1 MVASSLAIGSVA
13 VDPPLLLAPM
23 AGVTDRDFRLIVR
36 RIGGVGVVSME
47 FLSAR
52 GLVEGDKR
60 WGQLTHFAE
69 EERPLAIQIYGSDA
83 ATMADAGEIVQ
94 GLAPDICDINL
105 GCPANKILKGC
116 AGAALLGDPPL
127 VADIVRRV
135 RQRLTIPLTV
145 KIRLG
150 LDDRRVNHLE
160 IGRICQEEGAD
171 AITLHPRTAKEKFT
185 GRARWARIG
194 ELVAALRIPV
204 IGNGDVM
211 TPDDAVRM
219 FRETGCAGVMVAR
232 GATRNPWIFAQIAA
246 RLDGVSAREPSMAER
261 HRLIR
266 EHFLT
271 VIEREEEPSAMYKL
285 KTFLGVYS
293 QGLPDSLGLRRSIQ
307 GLESPPDFIHAIDRY
322 FASNPVT
329 ISTGESETPCAPG
342 SEAEGE
348 SHAA

>member
-1 MVASSLAIGSVA
+1 MSDNRTMASPLIIGNVTA
-13 VDPPLLLAPM
+13 DPPLLLAPM

-36 RIGGVGVVSME
+36 RIGGVGIVSME

-52 GLVEGDKR
+52 GLVENDKR
-60 WGQLTHFAE
+60 WSQLTHFAE

-83 ATMADAGEIVQ
+83 KTMADAAEIVQ
-94 GLAPDICDINL
+94 ELGPDVCDINL
-105 GCPANKILKGC
+105 GCPANKILRGC

-127 VADIVRRV
+127 VADIVRQV
-135 RQRLTIPLTV
+135 RRRLTIPLTV

-150 LDDRRVNHLE
+150 LDNQRVNHLE

-185 GRARWARIG
+185 GRARWDHIG
-194 ELVAALRIPV
+194 ELVSALEIPV

-211 TPDDAVRM
+211 KPDDAVRM

-246 RLDGVSAREPSMAER
+246 RLDGDAAREPSMAER

-271 VIEREEEPSAMYKL
+271 VIEREEETYAMYKL

-307 GLESPPDFIHAIDRY
+307 GLEGPADFIDAIDRY
-322 FASNPVT
+322 FARAAVATSR
-329 ISTGESETPCAPG
+329 AAAD
-342 SEAEGE
+342 AEDQ